1 MGDIQMQK
9 LSTQQ
14 LVERFK
20 IYWIGLKNRMENEE
34 PITVDLGFGNGIDGT
49 VKFDIDEVIDYGDF
63 DDEKR
68 CYRFEVGFNFTSMQD
83 YDAMNMFSMTLD
95 AHERRIELALDGYLN
110 GGDMD
115 NMDNVPLIVSYSE
128 QDGKQ
133 IIFRPGKSDAP
144 KMYEE
149 EILLAESLFNAVTT
163 HLGLIP
169 ETPFDFT
176 PIRRYV
182 RRHEEI
188 HHQIA
193 SLREELTYARDEIS
207 ATWDHHLS
215 DSDD

>member
-14 LVERFK
+14 LVEKFK
-20 IYWIGLKNRMENEE
+20 IYWIDLKTRMENEK
-34 PITVDLGFGNGIDGT
+34 PITVDLGFGNGIDGA
-49 VKFDIDEVIDYGDF
+49 VEFDIDEVIDYGDF
-63 DDEKR
+63 DDDKR
-68 CYRFEVGFNFTSMQD
+68 CYRFEVRFNFTSMQD
-83 YDAMNMFSMTLD
+83 DDATNMVSLTLD
-95 AHERRIELALDGYLN
+95 AHEHRLELALDGYLN

-115 NMDNVPLIVSYSE
+115 HMDNVPLIVSYSE

-163 HLGLIP
+163 QLGLIP

-193 SLREELTYARDEIS
+193 SLREELTYACDEIN
-207 ATWDHHLS
+207 AAWDFNLS
-215 DSDD
+215 DSE